1 MDQQS
6 PTVLAPGTGFMEDS
20 FSAEVGGDGSGG
32 NASDGEWPMKLHPL
46 THGSPP
52 AVRPGS

>member
-52 AVRPGS
+52 AVPPGS